1 MDFGFL
7 KTLFFSLPVLIFV
20 IWQLISVSRELD
32 ADKKADASASE
43 RESSNTRHT
52 ERQQ

>member
-32 ADKKADASASE
+32 ADKKADAAPSEPDSADA
-43 RESSNTRHT
+43 RHT
-52 ERQQ
+52 ERQK

>member
-20 IWQLISVSRELD
+20 IWQLISVSRELE
-32 ADKKADASASE
+32 ADKQADASAPDRDSADAG
-43 RESSNTRHT
+43 HT
-52 ERQQ
+52 EGQ

>member
-1 MDFGFL
+1 MDLGFL

-32 ADKKADASASE
+32 ADKKADAESDTDSA
-43 RESSNTRHT
+43 NARHT

>member
-20 IWQLISVSRELD
+20 IWQLISVSRELE
-32 ADKKADASASE
+32 ADKKSDAAATKRGSA
-43 RESSNTRHT
+43 NARHT
-52 ERQQ
+52 EGQ